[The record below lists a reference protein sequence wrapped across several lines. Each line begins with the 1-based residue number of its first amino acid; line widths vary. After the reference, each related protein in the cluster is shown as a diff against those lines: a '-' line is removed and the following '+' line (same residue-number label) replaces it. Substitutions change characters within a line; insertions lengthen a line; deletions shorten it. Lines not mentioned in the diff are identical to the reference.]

1 MKDKLVKTHHKG
13 AFFYFKKIG
22 FCFSIFMGAT
32 ICVAIPLSVATII
45 KNNEKN
51 KEKDKDEAIKD
62 DKEVSNK
69 LLTFWNKFPL
79 IIKKLSFFD
88 SVFIYLISSE

>member
-51 KEKDKDEAIKD
+51 KEKDKDEAIKN
-62 DKEVSNK
+62 DKEVSSK
-69 LLTFWNKFPL
+69 LLTF
-79 IIKKLSFFD
+79 
-88 SVFIYLISSE
+88 

>member
-51 KEKDKDEAIKD
+51 KRFYFIRVAGFNFYTND
-62 DKEVSNK
+62 SY
-69 LLTFWNKFPL
+69 
-79 IIKKLSFFD
+79 FFR
-88 SVFIYLISSE
+88 I

>member
-51 KEKDKDEAIKD
+51 K
-62 DKEVSNK
+62 
-69 LLTFWNKFPL
+69 
-79 IIKKLSFFD
+79 
-88 SVFIYLISSE
+88 

>member
-51 KEKDKDEAIKD
+51 KIQYIKSEK
-62 DKEVSNK
+62 NYG
-69 LLTFWNKFPL
+69 FPNM
-79 IIKKLSFFD
+79 
-88 SVFIYLISSE
+88 FI

>member
-62 DKEVSNK
+62 DKEVSSKWSDYEVVVNNK
-69 LLTFWNKFPL
+69 S
-79 IIKKLSFFD
+79 IKLPYLFC
-88 SVFIYLISSE
+88 FISYFY